1 MIRCANTG
9 RDFDKGDGDAA
20 HEVLYSLSQRRSR
33 RNWVAHRERL
43 WRHFSHSAQRS
54 CRGTLRGPAPAWAP
68 VPSVASAAS
77 ERKRDANPVP
87 VDEPDSELA
96 VLVFANDAR
105 TIGNTSTEVAKYY
118 LQLHYGIKQDY
129 RLPQLLR
136 RGNFY
141 GD

>member
-1 MIRCANTG
+1 MDPNQGKLGSTTLIPCANTG
-9 RDFDKGDGDAA
+9 RAFDKGAGDAA
-20 HEVLYSLSQRRSR
+20 REVLYSFSQRRTR

-87 VDEPDSELA
+87 VDEPDSEHHVNHRSVGWYA
-96 VLVFANDAR
+96 GNRSDPGAGAR
-105 TIGNTSTEVAKYY
+105 
-118 LQLHYGIKQDY
+118 
-129 RLPQLLR
+129 R
-136 RGNFY
+136 RAAH
-141 GD
+141 

>member
-1 MIRCANTG
+1 AHARSSTPWLSQRLPSSSRLPTSGISLADVDMDPNQGKLGSTTLIRCANTG

-77 ERKRDANPVP
+77 ERKRDAN
-87 VDEPDSELA
+87 
-96 VLVFANDAR
+96 
-105 TIGNTSTEVAKYY
+105 
-118 LQLHYGIKQDY
+118 
-129 RLPQLLR
+129 
-136 RGNFY
+136 
-141 GD
+141 